1 MGWEKIMDYS
11 YEELVRDIKMGR
23 EIEFSYKGKIYGTLN
38 ANEGFGL
45 GVNDKEFI
53 FYKNPQELLD
63 NGTINGKK
71 RKIFGM
77 KSKL

>member
-1 MGWEKIMDYS
+1 MDYS
-11 YEELVRDIKMGR
+11 YEELVRDIKMGH

-38 ANEGFGL
+38 VKEGFGL
-45 GVNDKEFI
+45 GENNKEFV

-71 RKIFGM
+71 LKDIWDKVEIITIF
-77 KSKL
+77 